1 MQPAAS
7 VYLPRTMTTRAVPW
21 ILAVSAAAA
30 GCSYRANF
38 GDCSVRCDDDGA
50 CPSGSTCGGDG
61 LCRSVGG
68 TDCASLPDS
77 SVEPD
82 ASAPDEACAGIVC
95 DDVTAPACASQTV
108 LRTFATPGTCSGGVC
123 NYHEGDRVCVGGC
136 ADAKCSGAWSALP
149 QQTPPQARF
158 GHTAV
163 WTGSEMIVWG
173 GAVSSTGS
181 LADGARFDPTTG
193 IWVALPTLG
202 APTARRDHAAVWTGS
217 EMIVWG
223 GSSITQGGA
232 VFGDGARFNPGA
244 NAWTPLPT
252 TNAPQGRFGHTAV
265 WTGSEMIVWG
275 GAVSS
280 TGSLDDG
287 ARFDP
292 ATGVW
297 TAIEI
302 AGAPSRRRDH
312 AAIWTG
318 SEMIVWGGSS
328 IQVGGGV
335 FGDAASYVPS
345 TNSWTTTPTTNAPSA
360 RFQHTAVWTG
370 SEAIVWGGAVSSTG
384 TLGDGARLG
393 LATREWDAIPTISQP
408 SPRRRHTAVWTSNA
422 MVIWGGST
430 IVDGGSVFSSGAQFV
445 VFAP

>member
-149 QQTPPQARF
+149 QQTPPQA
-158 GHTAV
+158 
-163 WTGSEMIVWG
+163 
-173 GAVSSTGS
+173 
-181 LADGARFDPTTG
+181 
-193 IWVALPTLG
+193 
-202 APTARRDHAAVWTGS
+202 
-217 EMIVWG
+217 
-223 GSSITQGGA
+223 
-232 VFGDGARFNPGA
+232 
-244 NAWTPLPT
+244 
-252 TNAPQGRFGHTAV
+252 RFGHTAV